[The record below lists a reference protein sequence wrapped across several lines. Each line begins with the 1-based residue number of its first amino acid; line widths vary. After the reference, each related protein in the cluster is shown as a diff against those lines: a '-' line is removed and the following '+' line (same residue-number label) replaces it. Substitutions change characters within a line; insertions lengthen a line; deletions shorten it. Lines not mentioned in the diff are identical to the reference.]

1 MLFINALV
9 SFLCKKSFNILIDVK
24 TLFYYAI
31 IPIVLYNGTQ
41 VWDVPTRFRDIV
53 YNGDLFD
60 VNNSYTKEELLERK
74 SMTSAI
80 FLLDQKIKPLEFR
93 HNQINNRLAYWSIIY
108 LIVPYR
114 KNNLTIKLVRLFW
127 LLIYFTR
134 RSI

>member
-9 SFLCKKSFNILIDVK
+9 SFLCEKSFNILIDVK

-53 YNGDLFD
+53 YNGDLFGDSIIDFKYDLFD

-93 HNQINNRLAYWSIIY
+93 HLKINNRPKMRGIFC
-108 LIVPYR
+108 
-114 KNNLTIKLVRLFW
+114 VRQGSKSAD
-127 LLIYFTR
+127 TR
-134 RSI
+134 VI